1 MPCAYPYFLDILDMK
16 KKSKY
21 RIRKNELR
29 RFEKENK
36 LTKKEKERLHM
47 WVDAGHSAYDL
58 QWLYEL
64 REEEEFDELL
74 SGLTDAQVNYVYS
87 YCMNWYP
94 IMQGET
100 KSSLS
105 LDTVYCKDIDE
116 MMKKLDLKVE
126 SWTFYFGNISEEVKS
141 KIEAI
146 QNIVGEN
153 SKFLIESTAYIL
165 HK

>member
-1 MPCAYPYFLDILDMK
+1 MCTLIFLDMK

-29 RFEKENK
+29 KFEKENK

-74 SGLTDAQVNYVYS
+74 SGLTDKQKDYVYS
-87 YCMNWYP
+87 YCMNFNP
-94 IMQGET
+94 F
-100 KSSLS
+100 
-105 LDTVYCKDIDE
+105 VDE
-116 MMKKLDLKVE
+116 PYFDYEKFEELDLKNLPVK
-126 SWTFYFGNISEEVKS
+126 EEDEEPE
-141 KIEAI
+141 IDLP
-146 QNIVGEN
+146 
-153 SKFLIESTAYIL
+153 F
-165 HK
+165 

>member
-1 MPCAYPYFLDILDMK
+1 MYTLIFWCMK

-29 RFEKENK
+29 KFEKENK

-74 SGLTDAQVNYVYS
+74 RGLTDKQKEYVYS
-87 YCMNWYP
+87 YCMNWNL
-94 IMQGET
+94 E
-100 KSSLS
+100 
-105 LDTVYCKDIDE
+105 LDDAYFDYE
-116 MMKKLDLKVE
+116 RFEKLDLE
-126 SWTFYFGNISEEVKS
+126 NLPTFEEEKE
-141 KIEAI
+141 IEI
-146 QNIVGEN
+146 DLP
-153 SKFLIESTAYIL
+153 F
-165 HK
+165 

>member
-47 WVDAGHSAYDL
+47 WVDAGNSAYDL

-74 SGLTDAQVNYVYS
+74 SGLTDKQKDYVYS
-87 YCMNWYP
+87 YCMNFNP
-94 IMQGET
+94 F
-100 KSSLS
+100 
-105 LDTVYCKDIDE
+105 VDE
-116 MMKKLDLKVE
+116 PYFDYERFEELDLKNLPVK
-126 SWTFYFGNISEEVKS
+126 EEDEEPE
-141 KIEAI
+141 IDLP
-146 QNIVGEN
+146 
-153 SKFLIESTAYIL
+153 F
-165 HK
+165 